1 MILLVGHYEEAQP
14 QRAAEYREAL
24 RRNVANEHIECIR
37 LLIEDGTSAELLRAR
52 GEPYDN
58 AKVQIASQGKRLT
71 FDALFS
77 MAERDWSGY
86 PVIMANADIAFDD
99 TLAMLEDV
107 ALQGSLL
114 CLSRW
119 NESADGRLDHFD
131 APNSQDAW
139 IFEPPLPAIA
149 CAFEL
154 GTPGCDNRLAH
165 EASRAGLRVLNP
177 SRSLR
182 SAHLHN
188 SQVRNYTQRQRLPG
202 PYRFVPASFLGD
214 DDADDSRSAVH
225 HSSHR
230 ARQVADRAR
239 RSARGLETLLRERLG
254 TPLPPPLRKA
264 LRDAVAHTMT
274 PLQLPAE
281 LPLAELGF
289 REAMGYGLQRM
300 ALGVSTH
307 GNDQRPIASLP
318 EALQGLWFTQV
329 VANHAAPVAIEFM
342 TTGRAFVLS
351 GRGWYGHDIA
361 AAYLDQAGWRNE
373 FGSVRTT
380 NDTVFDVWTLAG
392 VAGERLTV
400 PTQVMLASAA
410 LLRLP

>member
-188 SQVRNYTQRQRLPG
+188 SQVRNYTQRQRLQ
-202 PYRFVPASFLGD
+202 
-214 DDADDSRSAVH
+214 
-225 HSSHR
+225 
-230 ARQVADRAR
+230 ARTALCRR
-239 RSARGLETLLRERLG
+239 RSWATTTRPTPAHRSITVRIGHDKSPTER
-254 TPLPPPLRKA
+254 A
-264 LRDAVAHTMT
+264 
-274 PLQLPAE
+274 
-281 LPLAELGF
+281 
-289 REAMGYGLQRM
+289 
-300 ALGVSTH
+300 
-307 GNDQRPIASLP
+307 
-318 EALQGLWFTQV
+318 EAL
-329 VANHAAPVAIEFM
+329 AAWRPCCA
-342 TTGRAFVLS
+342 S
-351 GRGWYGHDIA
+351 GW
-361 AAYLDQAGWRNE
+361 
-373 FGSVRTT
+373 VRRYRRPC
-380 NDTVFDVWTLAG
+380 A
-392 VAGERLTV
+392 RHC
-400 PTQVMLASAA
+400 VM
-410 LLRLP
+410 RWHTP